1 MLPVQEWVT
10 LAGEG
15 VLAALI
21 VVRLLRLDVGLPAA
35 VGIGALGRISG
46 LWLIQQLDP
55 MITAHS
61 PEDVVVGVL
70 VVSVLL
76 GVVQLVRGN

>member
-21 VVRLLRLDVGLPAA
+21 VVRLLQLDVGLPAA

-61 PEDVVVGVL
+61 PEDLVVGVL

-76 GVVQLVRGN
+76 GVVQLVRGS